1 MHLDTAEDSIN
12 GLPKE
17 LPQDSFLSRL
27 LSLITPIWKDH

>member
-1 MHLDTAEDSIN
+1 MHSDTADDSIN

-27 LSLITPIWKDH
+27 LSPIAPIQKDH